1 MRSKMSS
8 EPNLYG
14 NKFVRSKPF
23 SPIKRSSAHK
33 GPSMS
38 NKLSSKVKRL
48 LSEDLNKTCPSSPS
62 YASSSA
68 LASASASASAL
79 RSPSSLYTGDANQ
92 RFVCGDDASI
102 QSTNSRKR
110 RFQRRGSKSA
120 SMFKSFSIDEF
131 LFEGNGDRLAAIKQN
146 VCIPKVSERS
156 CLSGLGESTNTLS
169 LHEISEDFGCSSEEF
184 GC

>member
-14 NKFVRSKPF
+14 NRSVRSKPF
-23 SPIKRSSAHK
+23 SPIKRSSAHR

-38 NKLSSKVKRL
+38 NKLSSKFKRL

-62 YASSSA
+62 YASS
-68 LASASASASAL
+68 SASASASAL

-120 SMFKSFSIDEF
+120 SMFKAFSIDES
-131 LFEGNGDRLAAIKQN
+131 LFEGNGDRLAAITKD

-169 LHEISEDFGCSSEEF
+169 LEEISEDFGCSSEEF